1 MDVDYS
7 CYEGMEV
14 QGMVETVLLRGKTII
29 ENNEYL
35 GTKGDGRYL
44 PRAGVGP
51 RL

>member
-29 ENNEYL
+29 ENSEYR
-35 GTKGDGRYL
+35 GTKGDGQYL
-44 PRAGVGP
+44 PRAGDGP
-51 RL
+51 SL